1 MYTQVQ
7 TFDFQF
13 LTKLKINKKNKNR
26 LLPRKMKMSIK
37 IKNSQLLMNL
47 LYLLPNTNTLQHS
60 NSFNSFILI
69 TYNPNFLS
77 KISSLLIPSQPLHIV
92 SILSNEERLTRLR
105 SRIMGKRWDVK
116 EKTIA
121 IVYASRKSL
130 LNTQKCLRSD
140 SSTSLLKIKYKWE
153 SHE

>member
-1 MYTQVQ
+1 M
-7 TFDFQF
+7 
-13 LTKLKINKKNKNR
+13 
-26 LLPRKMKMSIK
+26 
-37 IKNSQLLMNL
+37 NS

-69 TYNPNFLS
+69 TYNLNFLKSSISNTPSLLRCPLSSLS
-77 KISSLLIPSQPLHIV
+77 KISSLPIPSQPLHIV

-105 SRIMGKRWDVK
+105 SRITGKRCDVK

-130 LNTQKCLRSD
+130 LNTQKCLRSE